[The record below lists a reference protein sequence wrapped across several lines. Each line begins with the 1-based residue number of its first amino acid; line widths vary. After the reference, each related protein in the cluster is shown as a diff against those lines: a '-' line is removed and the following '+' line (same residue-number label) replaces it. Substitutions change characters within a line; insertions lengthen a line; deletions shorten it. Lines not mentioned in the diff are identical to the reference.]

1 MGYEQKG
8 YMTPKDAES
17 DAWFARLH
25 LLLLFAQSYSGH
37 DVDLHGILTRDL
49 H

>member
-25 LLLLFAQSYSGH
+25 LLLLFAQSYSGQA
-37 DVDLHGILTRDL
+37 LSAKGNRCNC
-49 H
+49 

>member
-1 MGYEQKG
+1 MEDSMGHEQKG

-37 DVDLHGILTRDL
+37 E
-49 H
+49 